1 MIERR
6 ISDAEKELDA
16 IRTTIPATE
25 TAKGYL
31 KALEGLI
38 LTAKSTDDR
47 YLYLS
52 KIDKTPTKLRTL
64 RREFAEQGTNVL
76 HADYDRGFF
85 LALETYMR
93 KLERSNLPQQ
103 KVDVAVKRER

>member
-1 MIERR
+1 
-6 ISDAEKELDA
+6 
-16 IRTTIPATE
+16 
-25 TAKGYL
+25 
-31 KALEGLI
+31 
-38 LTAKSTDDR
+38 
-47 YLYLS
+47 
-52 KIDKTPTKLRTL
+52 
-64 RREFAEQGTNVL
+64 L